1 MDIYDYRQEPDGGW
15 IVTKNG
21 DFFISCSSEQ
31 AAKQVTELL
40 RKDAGG
46 DDKERN
52 GTGAD

>member
-1 MDIYDYRQEPDGGW
+1 MDIYDYRQEPDVGW

-21 DFFISCSSEQ
+21 DFFISCSSEH
-31 AAKQVTELL
+31 ADNDGVS
-40 RKDAGG
+40 